1 MATLAA
7 ITPVCH
13 LSVYPH
19 SRPPLFPVGCANGV
33 VELSLHTTDT
43 APDTAMEH
51 ELEVTIATSR
61 EGGFTTPVVSC
72 V

>member
-13 LSVYPH
+13 LSEHSH
-19 SRPPLFPVGCANGV
+19 SRPPFFPVGCANRV

-43 APDTAMEH
+43 PADTAMEH
-51 ELEVTIATSR
+51 AVEVVTAASR
-61 EGGFTTPVVSC
+61 KEGFAVSC